1 MAQAGRWLWGLVP
14 LALLWGAGNLF
25 LAESIENDIAM
36 RAQQVAGAAA
46 GSAPGARPVMAR
58 VEGRD
63 VEIAGEALTEDGA
76 ARALS
81 QLKAEF
87 GVRRVLG
94 GLTQVVAQKPY
105 SWNASIGDGRLLLSG
120 HVPDMDLAAANVA
133 AAREARPDL
142 QIVDRQT
149 AAFGAPDGFGAITNL
164 LIGELRRLSRGKVGI
179 DDLRYCVEGVAATPE
194 DFDALLDL
202 PARVSGKFEAVSCGL
217 EPPTVSPF
225 RWSLEKLE
233 NGGLLMS
240 GFRPPGDATARIAE
254 AIRRAF
260 PAPITLADETRPA
273 AGAPQALLAKI
284 ERAAKDLA
292 RLRHG
297 RVEIMGDSYQI
308 SGAGPDDHEACI
320 ALQLQIAQ
328 GDGPDSVAQAS
339 ITCPPAPPPVVV
351 PLPEMP
357 PLILPEPVEAQA
369 KGQPDVSMPAPVA
382 EEAVPQPKAPPPVEV
397 PLPEMPPLVL
407 PERVE
412 AQAKEQR
419 DVSMPAPVAGEA
431 VPQPKP
437 ETAQGA
443 PLSWS
448 ATLTDG
454 RITLRGI
461 ANDAG
466 QKEALIAALRPLFP
480 TAAIDDQLQIAT
492 LDGGIDFE
500 AATRLALAA
509 LAKLGAGT
517 VAITD
522 GKLTV
527 DGMVAGAASRR
538 DLAALL
544 SPSALPPALSL
555 ATDPAAL
562 PLHPYELSI
571 VRDGQSL
578 RLTGQVPDEATRQAI
593 AALAKAATSKPGVE
607 DGTLVVADAP
617 QNFGSMALAA
627 VTNLL
632 RLDFG
637 TAELS
642 REGLELRGMTCRE
655 LIQKEVET
663 AAKSDVPPGFKVDV
677 AIGLRQTGCTVDP
690 PNTCQ
695 ADLDDLTKRST
706 VLFGQ
711 ATTVL
716 GSDAETDRVVAE
728 AAAILRKCP
737 DARITIEG
745 HANHDGE
752 HRRFDNLSLSTRR
765 AQRVHDELVRRGIP
779 PAQLS
784 VKGYGVTRPLLP
796 REDRDARASNRRVQF
811 TVAK

>member
-36 RAQQVAGAAA
+36 RAQQVAGTAA

-63 VEIAGEALTEDGA
+63 VEIGGEALTEDGA
-76 ARALS
+76 TRALS

-105 SWNASIGDGRLLLSG
+105 SWNASIGDDRLLLSG
-120 HVPDMDLAAANVA
+120 HVPDMELAAANVA

-194 DFDALLDL
+194 DFDALLNL
-202 PARVSGKFEAVSCGL
+202 PARVSGKFEAVSCSL

-273 AGAPQALLAKI
+273 AGAPRALLAKI

-297 RVEIMGDSYQI
+297 RAEIVGDSYQI

-339 ITCPPAPPPVVV
+339 ITCPPAPPPV
-351 PLPEMP
+351 
-357 PLILPEPVEAQA
+357 
-369 KGQPDVSMPAPVA
+369 
-382 EEAVPQPKAPPPVEV
+382 EV

-407 PERVE
+407 PEPVE
-412 AQAKEQR
+412 AQANEQA
-419 DVSMPAPVAGEA
+419 DAPMPAPVAEEA
-431 VPQPKP
+431 VPRPKP

-448 ATLTDG
+448 ASLTDG

-480 TAAIDDQLQIAT
+480 TAAIDDQLQIAA

-527 DGMVAGAASRR
+527 DGMVADAASRR

-562 PLHPYELSI
+562 PLRPYELSI

-642 REGLELRGMTCRE
+642 REVLELRGMTCRE

-752 HRRFDNLSLSTRR
+752 HGRCDNLSLSTRR

>member
-1 MAQAGRWLWGLVP
+1 MAQPGRWLWGLVP

-25 LAESIENDIAM
+25 LAKSIENDIAM
-36 RAQQVAGAAA
+36 RVQQVAGKAA

-63 VEIAGEALTEDGA
+63 VEIGGEALTEDGA

-142 QIVDRQT
+142 QLVDRQT
-149 AAFGAPDGFGAITNL
+149 AAFGAPEGFGAITNL

-194 DFDALLDL
+194 DYNALLDL
-202 PARVSGKFEAVSCGL
+202 PTRVTGKFQAVSCGL

-225 RWSLEKLE
+225 RWSLEKPE
-233 NGGLLMS
+233 SGGLLMS
-240 GFRPPGDATARIAE
+240 GYRPPGDAAARIAE
-254 AIRRAF
+254 ALRRAF
-260 PAPITLADETRPA
+260 PAPLTLADETRPA
-273 AGAPQALLAKI
+273 AGAPPALLVKI
-284 ERAAKDLA
+284 DRAAKDLA

-297 RVEIMGDSYQI
+297 RVEIVGDSYQM
-308 SGAGPDDHEACI
+308 SGAGPDDHEACV
-320 ALQLQIAQ
+320 ALRLQIAQ
-328 GDGPDSVAQAS
+328 EDGPDSVAQAS
-339 ITCPPAPPPVVV
+339 ITCPPAPPPV
-351 PLPEMP
+351 
-357 PLILPEPVEAQA
+357 
-369 KGQPDVSMPAPVA
+369 
-382 EEAVPQPKAPPPVEV
+382 EV

-407 PERVE
+407 PEPIE
-412 AQAKEQR
+412 AQVKEQP
-419 DVSMPAPVAGEA
+419 SAPTPAPVVEQAP
-431 VPQPKP
+431 PQPKAEAP
-437 ETAQGA
+437 PGA

-448 ATLTDG
+448 ASLTDG
-454 RITLRGI
+454 RITLRGL
-461 ANDAG
+461 ANDAA
-466 QKEALIAALRPLFP
+466 QKEALLATLRAVFP
-480 TAAIDDQLQIAT
+480 TATIDDQLQIAA
-492 LDGGIDFE
+492 LDGAIDYD

-509 LAKLGAGT
+509 LAKLGGGT
-517 VAITD
+517 VAIAD

-527 DGMVAGAASRR
+527 DGSAAGAASRR
-538 DLAALL
+538 DLATLL
-544 SPSALPPALSL
+544 SPSALPPALAL
-555 ATDPAAL
+555 ATDPATL
-562 PLHPYELSI
+562 PLRPYGLSI
-571 VRDGQSL
+571 VRDSQSL
-578 RLTGQVPDEATRQAI
+578 RLTGHVPDEATRQAI
-593 AALAKAATSKPGVE
+593 AALANAATSKPSV
-607 DGTLVVADAP
+607 DDRTVLVPDAP

-642 REGLELRGMTCRE
+642 RDGLELRGMTCRD

-663 AAKSDVPPGFKVDV
+663 AAKSDAPAGFKIDV

-695 ADLDDLTKRST
+695 TDLDDLTKRST

-752 HRRFDNLSLSTRR
+752 RGRFDNLSLSTRR

-779 PAQLS
+779 AVQLS